1 MTTKARTAY
10 NDSCRILWSNENNY
24 IKMNQI
30 QKSKLVIILIN
41 TISLTLFLLQAYHV
55 IFFHNEFHKP
65 LIKIIWGFFI
75 EYINILIISYYLNVF
90 MICVPIIIIV
100 LTFVLKKISKK
111 TLVALLGSWLIF
123 VFVNYLVFILQMNI
137 T

>member
-1 MTTKARTAY
+1 MK
-10 NDSCRILWSNENNY
+10 
-24 IKMNQI
+24 QI
-30 QKSKLVIILIN
+30 QKSKLVITLIN

-90 MICVPIIIIV
+90 MICVPIIIMV
-100 LTFVLKKISKK
+100 LTFVLKKISTK

-123 VFVNYLVFILQMNI
+123 VLVNYLVFILQMNI